1 MDSILYVL
9 AQNSI
14 LGWVAAIFVLWFIY
28 RVIGGFFYTI
38 PEGSVGIV
46 TIFGRFH
53 RVMLAGLAWAYPW
66 ESVTKLSVQSRAV
79 DLAFQA
85 ITLDQANV
93 HFNCT
98 LLYSVAGSDY
108 ASVQRAAFS
117 FASQQELQLSIQR
130 LVEDETRTYTAGKR
144 QAEMIGMSQDVVTR
158 IKQNVDNRLAEWGYR
173 IIDLR
178 YHNLRFD
185 EAVMKS
191 MARVVA
197 AVNEREAAEHEGQ
210 ALLIRKTKDAE
221 ANGAFIYINAE
232 AERTAWKLR
241 GQGMAEFRREVAK
254 GVHDAVEELQE
265 AGLDPNYLLFFMY
278 TEALKHIAENSKA
291 GHTIFLN
298 SHPAMPQD
306 ILNQMSG
313 FYRPHKST
321 DTEASENNGLD
332 ELLVAT

>member
-1 MDSILYVL
+1 MYYRPIDIIYYNQGLFASVVIILIVL
-9 AQNSI
+9 VWFMISR
-14 LGWVAAIFVLWFIY
+14 FVHA
-28 RVIGGFFYTI
+28 I
-38 PEGSVGIV
+38 PEGSVGIITV
-46 TIFGRFH
+46 FGRFK
-53 RVMLAGLAWAYPW
+53 RILLPGLRITRPW
-66 ESVTKLSVQSRAV
+66 ERVSKLSVQARAV

-93 HFNCT
+93 YFNCT
-98 LLYSVAGSDY
+98 LLYSVAGAD
-108 ASVQRAAFS
+108 APAVQRAAFS
-117 FASQQELQLSIQR
+117 FASEAELKLSIQR
-130 LVEDETRTYTAGKR
+130 LVEDETRTYTANKR
-144 QAEMIGMSQDVVTR
+144 QAEMIGMSQDVVLR
-158 IKQNVDNRLAEWGYR
+158 IKQNVDTRLAEWGYR

-221 ANGAFIYINAE
+221 ANGAFIHINAE

-254 GVHDAVEELQE
+254 GVHDAVDELQE

-298 SHPAMPQD
+298 SHPSMPQD
-306 ILNQMSG
+306 IMTQMAS
-313 FYRPHKST
+313 FYRPDPAHQTAGQKLSVP
-321 DTEASENNGLD
+321 EA
-332 ELLVAT
+332 A

>member
-1 MDSILYVL
+1 MNMGISILIVI
-9 AQNSI
+9 AF
-14 LGWVAAIFVLWFIY
+14 IFWLVFGRLFHA
-28 RVIGGFFYTI
+28 I

-46 TIFGRFH
+46 TVFGRL
-53 RVMLAGLAWAYPW
+53 RRILLPGLSMTAPW
-66 ESVTKLSVQSRAV
+66 EKVSKLSVQSRAV
-79 DLAFQA
+79 DLEFKA

-98 LLYSVAGSDY
+98 LLFSVAGSDY
-108 ASVQRAAFS
+108 ANVQRAAFS
-117 FASQQELQLSIQR
+117 FANTHELQLSIQR

-144 QAEMIGMSQDVVTR
+144 QAEMIGMNQDVVTR
-158 IKQNVDNRLAEWGYR
+158 IKLNVDSRLAEWGYR

-178 YHNLRFD
+178 YHNLCFD

-191 MARVVA
+191 MARVVT

-254 GVHDAVEELQE
+254 GVHDAVDELQE

-278 TEALKHIAENSKA
+278 TEALKHVAENSKA

-298 SHPAMPQD
+298 THPSMPQD
-306 ILNQMSG
+306 IMSQL
-313 FYRPHKST
+313 ST
-321 DTEASENNGLD
+321 FHTPPKT
-332 ELLVAT
+332 V

>member
-1 MDSILYVL
+1 MFEGFSLANMGGFSILFLLLIIVTL
-9 AQNSI
+9 VSR
-14 LGWVAAIFVLWFIY
+14 FV
-28 RVIGGFFYTI
+28 RSI
-38 PEGSVGIV
+38 PEGSVGVV
-46 TIFGRFH
+46 TVFGRFT
-53 RVMLAGLAWAYPW
+53 RVLSPGLTFTPPW
-66 ESVTKLSVQSRAV
+66 ESVSRLNMQSRAV
-79 DLAFQA
+79 DLDFQA

-98 LLYSVAGSDY
+98 LVFSVES
-108 ASVQRAAFS
+108 ASEISVWRAAFA
-117 FASQQELQLSIQR
+117 FASEHELQLSIR
-130 LVEDETRTYTAGKR
+130 HLVEDETRTYTAGKR

-158 IKQNVDNRLAEWGYR
+158 IKANVGVQLAEWGYR

-221 ANGAFIYINAE
+221 ANGAFIQINAE
-232 AERTAWKLR
+232 AERNAWKLR

-254 GVHDAVEELQE
+254 GVHDAVDELQV

-291 GHTIFLN
+291 GHTLFLN
-298 SHPAMPQD
+298 THPSMPRD
-306 ILNQMSG
+306 IMEQMAA
-313 FYRPHKST
+313 FYQRHEPVT
-321 DTEASENNGLD
+321 PE
-332 ELLVAT
+332 

>member
-1 MDSILYVL
+1 MEYSLYFIVASL
-9 AQNSI
+9 L
-14 LGWVAAIFVLWFIY
+14 LGWL
-28 RVIGGFFYTI
+28 VISRFFQTV
-38 PEGSVGIV
+38 PEGSVGLITV
-46 TIFGRFH
+46 FGRFH
-53 RVMLAGLAWAYPW
+53 RLLQPGLSFLLPW
-66 ESVTKLSVQSRAV
+66 ESVRNLSVQARAV

-93 HFNCT
+93 YFNCT
-98 LLYSVAGSDY
+98 LLYSVADSQP
-108 ASVQRAAFS
+108 STVQRAAFS
-117 FASQQELQLSIQR
+117 FASVAELQLSIER
-130 LVEDETRTYTAGKR
+130 LLEDETSTYTANKR
-144 QAEMIGMSQDVVTR
+144 QAEMIGMSQNVVML
-158 IKQNVDNRLAEWGYR
+158 IKQNVDARLAEWGYK

-221 ANGAFIYINAE
+221 ANGAFIHINAE
-232 AERTAWKLR
+232 AERVAWKLR

-254 GVHDAVEELQE
+254 GVHDAVDELQQ

-278 TEALKHIAENSKA
+278 TESLKHIAEHSKA

-298 SHPAMPQD
+298 NHPSMPQD
-306 ILNQMSG
+306 ILAQMST
-313 FYRPHKST
+313 FYKPAEPLTPTS
-321 DTEASENNGLD
+321 
-332 ELLVAT
+332 ATVTAQADNLIAEPSQ